1 MEYIAWNVAKKVTF
15 VVRPKDCREEYATA
29 YIVFDNKKSSL
40 IAARK
45 WAGEGYTEVTTEN
58 DGFEVELLNAA
69 PSSSRGSKLS
79 FWMCKITKDSENI
92 SYQVGL
98 NSDLLC
104 MLMRETDFLKG
115 KCTEKLV
122 FARHE
127 QGLTLLSKNTE
138 RYKQVMGHV
147 DNKAKMSK
155 NKTSKWEKGVFYET
169 VNTKSAWIGDIHLP
183 LDIKCVR
190 KDGYSGYSE
199 YSYNV
204 TIKPTDITHI
214 VVDYTNQF
222 YFYHADGNYTE
233 SRVGEEITFEDY
245 VRYAFVDHQFKY
257 SCKDKLPSRVRTDLA
272 LDTTDFEKYAKK
284 YIDKEVNNLK
294 SYIDSNDDSINLRE
308 SWLLFLFATV
318 DGKISD
324 DIWEYVD
331 RYIPK
336 FKRSWQNLHVT
347 HYTVTEGKEVK
358 EFENLQKTMEY
369 VKQRLSELYK

>member
-15 VVRPKDCREEYATA
+15 VVRHKGCREQYATA

-40 IAARK
+40 TAARK
-45 WAGEGYTEVTTEN
+45 WAGEEYTEVTTEN

-69 PSSSRGSKLS
+69 PNSSRGSKLS

-92 SYQVGL
+92 EYQVGL
-98 NSDLLC
+98 NSELLC

-138 RYKQVMGHV
+138 RYKQVKGYV

-183 LDIKCVR
+183 LDIKCAR
-190 KDGYSGYSE
+190 KKGYGGRSE

-214 VVDYTNQF
+214 VVDYTDYF
-222 YFYHADGNYTE
+222 CFYHSDGNYNE
-233 SRVGEEITFEDY
+233 YRKGAEITFEDY
-245 VRYAFVDHQFKY
+245 VRDAFEEHHFYD

-294 SYIDSNDDSINLRE
+294 SYIDSNEDSINLIE
-308 SWLLFLFATV
+308 S
-318 DGKISD
+318 
-324 DIWEYVD
+324 
-331 RYIPK
+331 
-336 FKRSWQNLHVT
+336 
-347 HYTVTEGKEVK
+347 
-358 EFENLQKTMEY
+358 
-369 VKQRLSELYK
+369 